1 MSAVACLFANL
12 RDQDEQTY
20 MEKLIIFHAKQIQ
33 YKVKVAKIL
42 TFRNEYKNA
51 YKNYSVYALPI
62 LEMMHLKSFI
72 ISKNQEYFTVF
83 IYDEELLNAILK
95 NKQVKNCLKCY
106 ANYPMLSTV
115 EEYLL
120 FLQKR
125 FITQACPDEIGIFL
139 GYPVE
144 DVISYI
150 QKEGREFLCCKHWK
164 VYHNMDKSLALFA
177 EIDTV
182 CEKVANMLLPCNL
195 EYKKLLAI

>member
-1 MSAVACLFANL
+1 MSAVACLFADL
-12 RDQDEQTY
+12 KDLDEKTY

-33 YKVKVAKIL
+33 YKVKTAKIL
-42 TFRNEYKNA
+42 TFRNEYKNPRE
-51 YKNYSVYALPI
+51 NYALYALPI

-72 ISKNQEYFTVF
+72 LAENEKFFTAF
-83 IYDEELLNAILK
+83 IYDETSLLNILQ
-95 NKQVKNCLKCY
+95 NKQVQNCLQHF
-106 ANYPMLSTV
+106 AGYPALCTV
-115 EEYLL
+115 TEHLL

-125 FITQACPDEIGIFL
+125 FASQACPDEIGIFL

-164 VYHNMDKSLALFA
+164 VYHNMDRSLALFA
-177 EIDTV
+177 EIDMV
-182 CEKVANMLLPCNL
+182 CEKVANMLLPHDL

>member
-51 YKNYSVYALPI
+51 YKNYAVYALPI

-72 ISKNQEYFTVF
+72 LSENQKYFNVLV
-83 IYDEELLNAILK
+83 YDEKLLYTILQ
-95 NKQVKNCLKCY
+95 NKQVQTCLKKY
-106 ANYPMLSTV
+106 ANYPTFKTV
-115 EEYLL
+115 AEYLL
-120 FLQKR
+120 FLQTR
-125 FITQACPDEIGIFL
+125 FITLACPDEIGIFL

-164 VYHNMDKSLALFA
+164 C
-177 EIDTV
+177 I
-182 CEKVANMLLPCNL
+182 P
-195 EYKKLLAI
+195 

>member
-1 MSAVACLFANL
+1 MSAVACLFADL
-12 RDQDEQTY
+12 KDQDEKTY

-33 YKVKVAKIL
+33 YRVKTAKIL
-42 TFRNEYKNA
+42 TFRNEYKNSQE
-51 YKNYSVYALPI
+51 NYVVYALPI

-72 ISKNQEYFTVF
+72 ISENEKYFTVF
-83 IYDEELLNAILK
+83 IYDEESLQTILQ
-95 NKQVKNCLKCY
+95 NKQVQSCLQNF
-106 ANYPMLSTV
+106 AGYPVLNTV
-115 EEYLL
+115 TEYLL
-120 FLQKR
+120 FLQNR
-125 FITQACPDEIGIFL
+125 FTTQACPDEIGIFL
-139 GYPVE
+139 GYPVD

-182 CEKVANMLLPCNL
+182 CEKVANMLLPRNL